1 LLCGHSGD
9 CELNVFAVE
18 TLAAVRKPCFA
29 VWITAPT
36 FATVIG
42 WNTTVEKSAEKI
54 EAPTGAG
61 FKLSR
66 DCELC
71 VPQFE
76 QRQRKQSERKRH
88 TGVLVKLKGSRKKNA
103 V

>member
-1 LLCGHSGD
+1 M
-9 CELNVFAVE
+9 E

-61 FKLSR
+61 FKLETVNFAFLSLSR
-66 DCELC
+66 GKESKAKEKDTQACW
-71 VPQFE
+71 
-76 QRQRKQSERKRH
+76 
-88 TGVLVKLKGSRKKNA
+88 
-103 V
+103 